1 MNTQYRLESKL
12 NLNSQ
17 LWLNQTYDVI
27 GRILKCWPRLLSPWR
42 ILCIIPRAVKTKDL
56 TLRVKWPWV
65 GLTQLHGT
73 FKNRK
78 VSPGVE
84 WRSQR
89 HVLQL
94 AGKNTNTHVEDCR
107 YRWETWRS
115 QDRPHITADSR
126 KATSVLKRQGH
137 KFCQQSEWD
146 WKLIYSQ
153 MLKRE
158 KQHCWHLGFHL
169 VRPWT
174 KEALSRCAGLPPTDM
189 RVNQNRC
196 CLKLLSLWVSV
207 MQQ

>member
-1 MNTQYRLESKL
+1 M
-12 NLNSQ
+12 
-17 LWLNQTYDVI
+17 I
-27 GRILKCWPRLLSPWR
+27 GRILKCCPRLLSPWC

-65 GLTQLHGT
+65 GMTQLYGT

-84 WRSQR
+84 WGSQR
-89 HVLQL
+89 NTLQL
-94 AGKNTNTHVEDCR
+94 AWKNTNTHVEDCW
-107 YRWETWRS
+107 YRGETWRS

-146 WKLIYSQ
+146 RKLIYPQ

-158 KQHCWHLGFHL
+158 KQRCWHLGFHL

-174 KEALSRCAGLPPTDM
+174 KESLSRCAGFLPADVW
-189 RVNQNRC
+189 VNKNGC
-196 CLKLLSLWVSV
+196 YLKLLSLWVCNNRQLV
-207 MQQ
+207 QLGKYRNPILLLILKK